1 MRRDELLAFHTGQ
14 NRVLSSAEY
23 TQHHRQ
29 NFAVST
35 EKQTPED
42 SEGQGSLVC
51 YNLRGQKESDTT

>member
-1 MRRDELLAFHTGQ
+1 MRRDELLVFHTGQ

-42 SEGQGSLVC
+42 REGQGSLVC
-51 YNLRGQKESDTT
+51 